1 MTSLRLCVTVTGSF
15 FGHRSKLRQQ
25 SCYPRQQV
33 KSQYQSII
41 DSYKRLARIKDHGSK
56 QRTTMRTPPK
66 LEQKLNELEEEVR
79 DAELQ
84 RMREVEAA
92 REAAEKE
99 IEEYKNKL
107 REEYKNDKERQKKSA
122 QQQNLIDESTKIIEY
137 LRKELAKLKGQ
148 NENMRKDFKALKEN
162 NQKLMGANASA
173 SASFTALNDH
183 AKQLNVTNA
192 DLIRNVE
199 EYKHQLEK
207 LKEDLKTRQSYYLS
221 EAEARL
227 AYQKTLAQIVGT
239 IQEKCKDAKLV
250 EDVVLMAL
258 ECESESKDERAAAEA
273 GKESTG

>member
-1 MTSLRLCVTVTGSF
+1 
-15 FGHRSKLRQQ
+15 
-25 SCYPRQQV
+25 
-33 KSQYQSII
+33 
-41 DSYKRLARIKDHGSK
+41 
-56 QRTTMRTPPK
+56 MRTPPK
-66 LEQKLNELEEEVR
+66 LEQKLNALEEEVR
-79 DAELQ
+79 EAELN
-84 RMREVEAA
+84 RMKEVEAA

-107 REEYKNDKERQKKSA
+107 REEYKNDKDRQKKSA

-148 NENMRKDFKALKEN
+148 NESMRKDFKGLKEN

-199 EYKHQLEK
+199 EYKQQLEK

-258 ECESESKDERAAAEA
+258 ECESESKEERAAGE
-273 GKESTG
+273 KTNEES

>member
-1 MTSLRLCVTVTGSF
+1 
-15 FGHRSKLRQQ
+15 
-25 SCYPRQQV
+25 
-33 KSQYQSII
+33 
-41 DSYKRLARIKDHGSK
+41 
-56 QRTTMRTPPK
+56 MRTPPK
-66 LEQKLNELEEEVR
+66 LEQKLNALEEEVR
-79 DAELQ
+79 EAELN
-84 RMREVEAA
+84 RMKEVEAA

-99 IEEYKNKL
+99 IEDYKNKL
-107 REEYKNDKERQKKSA
+107 REEYKNDKDRQKKSA

-148 NENMRKDFKALKEN
+148 NENMRKDFKGLKDN

-199 EYKHQLEK
+199 EYKQQLEK

-258 ECESESKDERAAAEA
+258 ECESESKDERAASEKS
-273 GKESTG
+273 KEEE

>member
-1 MTSLRLCVTVTGSF
+1 
-15 FGHRSKLRQQ
+15 
-25 SCYPRQQV
+25 
-33 KSQYQSII
+33 
-41 DSYKRLARIKDHGSK
+41 
-56 QRTTMRTPPK
+56 
-66 LEQKLNELEEEVR
+66 
-79 DAELQ
+79 
-84 RMREVEAA
+84 MREAEMSRMKEVDAA
-92 REAAEKE
+92 RNAAEQE

-107 REEYKNDKERQKKSA
+107 REEYKNDKERQQKSA

-148 NENMRKDFKALKEN
+148 NENMRKDFKGLKEN
-162 NQKLMGANASA
+162 NQKLMSANTSA
-173 SASFTALNDH
+173 SASFTSLNDH
-183 AKQLNVTNA
+183 AKELNVTNA

-199 EYKHQLEK
+199 EYKAQLEK

-258 ECESESKDERAAAEA
+258 ECESESKEERAAQEEADKKAAED
-273 GKESTG
+273 KESSDKKDGDE

>member
-1 MTSLRLCVTVTGSF
+1 
-15 FGHRSKLRQQ
+15 
-25 SCYPRQQV
+25 
-33 KSQYQSII
+33 
-41 DSYKRLARIKDHGSK
+41 
-56 QRTTMRTPPK
+56 MRTPPK
-66 LEQKLNELEEEVR
+66 LEQKLNALEEEVR
-79 DAELQ
+79 EAELN
-84 RMREVEAA
+84 RMKEVEAA

-99 IEEYKNKL
+99 IEDYKNKL
-107 REEYKNDKERQKKSA
+107 REEYKNDKDRQKKSA

-148 NENMRKDFKALKEN
+148 NESMRKDFKGLKDN
-162 NQKLMGANASA
+162 NQKLMAANSSA

-199 EYKHQLEK
+199 EYKQQLEK

-258 ECESESKDERAAAEA
+258 ECESESKEERAAGEKR
-273 GKESTG
+273 KEES

>member
-1 MTSLRLCVTVTGSF
+1 
-15 FGHRSKLRQQ
+15 
-25 SCYPRQQV
+25 
-33 KSQYQSII
+33 
-41 DSYKRLARIKDHGSK
+41 
-56 QRTTMRTPPK
+56 MRTPPK

-79 DAELQ
+79 EAELQ

-148 NENMRKDFKALKEN
+148 NENMRKDFKSLKEN

-273 GKESTG
+273 GKESTSWSRDRNAQITKQEENSKN

>member
-1 MTSLRLCVTVTGSF
+1 
-15 FGHRSKLRQQ
+15 
-25 SCYPRQQV
+25 
-33 KSQYQSII
+33 
-41 DSYKRLARIKDHGSK
+41 
-56 QRTTMRTPPK
+56 MRTPPK
-66 LEQKLNELEEEVR
+66 LEAKLNALEEEVR
-79 DAELQ
+79 EAELN
-84 RMREVEAA
+84 RMKEVEAA

-99 IEEYKNKL
+99 IEDYKNKL

-148 NENMRKDFKALKEN
+148 NENMRKDFKSLKDN

-199 EYKHQLEK
+199 EYKQQLEK

-273 GKESTG
+273 GGDKEG

>member
-1 MTSLRLCVTVTGSF
+1 
-15 FGHRSKLRQQ
+15 
-25 SCYPRQQV
+25 
-33 KSQYQSII
+33 
-41 DSYKRLARIKDHGSK
+41 
-56 QRTTMRTPPK
+56 MRTPPK
-66 LEQKLNELEEEVR
+66 LEQKLNALEEEVR
-79 DAELQ
+79 EAELN
-84 RMREVEAA
+84 RMKEVEAA

-148 NENMRKDFKALKEN
+148 NENMRKDFKGLKEN

-199 EYKHQLEK
+199 EYKQQLEK

-273 GKESTG
+273 GDKKKDDSD

>member
-1 MTSLRLCVTVTGSF
+1 MLL
-15 FGHRSKLRQQ
+15 L
-25 SCYPRQQV
+25 
-33 KSQYQSII
+33 
-41 DSYKRLARIKDHGSK
+41 
-56 QRTTMRTPPK
+56 PP
-66 LEQKLNELEEEVR
+66 
-79 DAELQ
+79 
-84 RMREVEAA
+84 
-92 REAAEKE
+92 
-99 IEEYKNKL
+99 EYKNKL

-137 LRKELAKLKGQ
+137 LRKELGKLKGQ
-148 NENMRKDFKALKEN
+148 NENMRKDFKSLKEN

-199 EYKHQLEK
+199 EYKQQLEK

-258 ECESESKDERAAAEA
+258 ECESESKDERAAHEGEKKAS
-273 GKESTG
+273 GGSESD

>member
-1 MTSLRLCVTVTGSF
+1 
-15 FGHRSKLRQQ
+15 
-25 SCYPRQQV
+25 
-33 KSQYQSII
+33 
-41 DSYKRLARIKDHGSK
+41 
-56 QRTTMRTPPK
+56 MRTPPK
-66 LEQKLNELEEEVR
+66 LEAKLNALEEEVR
-79 DAELQ
+79 EAELN
-84 RMREVEAA
+84 RMKEVEAA

-148 NENMRKDFKALKEN
+148 NENMRKDFKSLKEN

-199 EYKHQLEK
+199 EYKQQLEK

-273 GKESTG
+273 GEKKD

>member
-1 MTSLRLCVTVTGSF
+1 M
-15 FGHRSKLRQQ
+15 
-25 SCYPRQQV
+25 
-33 KSQYQSII
+33 
-41 DSYKRLARIKDHGSK
+41 
-56 QRTTMRTPPK
+56 MRTPPK
-66 LEQKLNELEEEVR
+66 LEQKLNVLEEEVR
-79 DAELQ
+79 EAELS

-99 IEEYKNKL
+99 IEDYKNKL
-107 REEYKNDKERQKKSA
+107 REEYKNDKERQQKSA

-148 NENMRKDFKALKEN
+148 NENMRKDFKGLKEN

-173 SASFTALNDH
+173 SASFTTLNDH
-183 AKQLNVTNA
+183 AKELNTTNA

-199 EYKHQLEK
+199 GYKAQLEK
-207 LKEDLKTRQSYYLS
+207 LKEDLKSRQSYYLS

-258 ECESESKDERAAAEA
+258 ECESESKEERAAQEEADKKAEED
-273 GKESTG
+273 KEDGTDKKEGEE

>member
-1 MTSLRLCVTVTGSF
+1 
-15 FGHRSKLRQQ
+15 
-25 SCYPRQQV
+25 
-33 KSQYQSII
+33 
-41 DSYKRLARIKDHGSK
+41 
-56 QRTTMRTPPK
+56 MRTPPK

-79 DAELQ
+79 EAELN
-84 RMREVEAA
+84 RMKEVEAA
-92 REAAEKE
+92 REAAEAE
-99 IEEYKNKL
+99 IEAYKQKL

-148 NENMRKDFKALKEN
+148 NEGMRKDFKGLKDN

-258 ECESESKDERAAAEA
+258 ECESESKEERAAAEA
-273 GKESTG
+273 GDKKGDA

>member
-1 MTSLRLCVTVTGSF
+1 
-15 FGHRSKLRQQ
+15 
-25 SCYPRQQV
+25 
-33 KSQYQSII
+33 
-41 DSYKRLARIKDHGSK
+41 
-56 QRTTMRTPPK
+56 MRTPPK

-79 DAELQ
+79 EAELN
-84 RMREVEAA
+84 RMKEVEAA
-92 REAAEKE
+92 REAAEAE
-99 IEEYKNKL
+99 IEAYKQKL

-148 NENMRKDFKALKEN
+148 NEGMRKDFKGLKDN

-199 EYKHQLEK
+199 EFKQQLEK

-239 IQEKCKDAKLV
+239 IQEKCKDSKLV

-258 ECESESKDERAAAEA
+258 ECESESKEERAAAEA
-273 GKESTG
+273 GDKK

>member
-1 MTSLRLCVTVTGSF
+1 
-15 FGHRSKLRQQ
+15 
-25 SCYPRQQV
+25 
-33 KSQYQSII
+33 
-41 DSYKRLARIKDHGSK
+41 
-56 QRTTMRTPPK
+56 MRTPPK
-66 LEQKLNELEEEVR
+66 LEQKLNALEEEVR
-79 DAELQ
+79 QAELN
-84 RMREVEAA
+84 RMKEVEAA
-92 REAAEKE
+92 REGAEKE
-99 IEEYKNKL
+99 IEDYKNKL
-107 REEYKNDKERQKKSA
+107 REEYKSDADRQKKSA

-137 LRKELAKLKGQ
+137 LRKELSKLKGQ
-148 NENMRKDFKALKEN
+148 NESMKGDFKSLKNN

-199 EYKHQLEK
+199 EYKQQLEK

-258 ECESESKDERAAAEA
+258 ECESESKDERAANEKS
-273 GKESTG
+273 KEEE

>member
-1 MTSLRLCVTVTGSF
+1 
-15 FGHRSKLRQQ
+15 
-25 SCYPRQQV
+25 
-33 KSQYQSII
+33 
-41 DSYKRLARIKDHGSK
+41 
-56 QRTTMRTPPK
+56 MRTPPK

-84 RMREVEAA
+84 RMREVESA

-107 REEYKNDKERQKKSA
+107 REEYNKERQKKSA

>member
-1 MTSLRLCVTVTGSF
+1 
-15 FGHRSKLRQQ
+15 
-25 SCYPRQQV
+25 
-33 KSQYQSII
+33 
-41 DSYKRLARIKDHGSK
+41 
-56 QRTTMRTPPK
+56 MRTPPK
-66 LEQKLNELEEEVR
+66 LEAKLNALEEEVR
-79 DAELQ
+79 EAEMS
-84 RMREVEAA
+84 RMKEVDAA
-92 REAAEKE
+92 RNAAEQE

-107 REEYKNDKERQKKSA
+107 REEYKNDKERQQKSA

-148 NENMRKDFKALKEN
+148 NENMRKDFKGLKEN
-162 NQKLMGANASA
+162 NQKLMSANTSA
-173 SASFTALNDH
+173 SASFTSLNDH
-183 AKQLNVTNA
+183 AKELNVTNA

-199 EYKHQLEK
+199 EYKAQLEK

-258 ECESESKDERAAAEA
+258 ECESESKEERAAQEEADKKAAED
-273 GKESTG
+273 KESSDKKDGDE

>member
-1 MTSLRLCVTVTGSF
+1 
-15 FGHRSKLRQQ
+15 
-25 SCYPRQQV
+25 
-33 KSQYQSII
+33 
-41 DSYKRLARIKDHGSK
+41 
-56 QRTTMRTPPK
+56 MRTPPK

-99 IEEYKNKL
+99 IEDYKNKL

-273 GKESTG
+273 GKES

>member
-1 MTSLRLCVTVTGSF
+1 M
-15 FGHRSKLRQQ
+15 
-25 SCYPRQQV
+25 
-33 KSQYQSII
+33 
-41 DSYKRLARIKDHGSK
+41 
-56 QRTTMRTPPK
+56 
-66 LEQKLNELEEEVR
+66 N
-79 DAELQ
+79 
-84 RMREVEAA
+84 RMKEVEAA

-99 IEEYKNKL
+99 IEDYKNKL
-107 REEYKNDKERQKKSA
+107 REEYKNDKDRQKKSA

-148 NENMRKDFKALKEN
+148 NESMRKDFKGLKDN
-162 NQKLMGANASA
+162 NQKLMAANSSA

-199 EYKHQLEK
+199 EYKQQLEK

-258 ECESESKDERAAAEA
+258 ECESESKEERAAGEKC
-273 GKESTG
+273 KEES